1 MYTSPKMVL
10 LLSMPGE
17 SYWIIILLIIII
29 LLLVIKLFPA
39 KNLQD
44 DKIPISE
51 TILSSLLLIS
61 FFLPWISKGVFFTD
75 LSVSGFEIPSKLKQ
89 FIDSSDT
96 ISANGEN
103 NLEIVYI
110 SYLLYAIPI
119 FSFASIIL
127 GLNKK
132 TNSSNYLSRVASAIP
147 VLVGTLFIV
156 SLIFGR
162 GEDVLQYLDIGFY
175 LTILFGIA
183 LWLSAIISGRNPII
197 HPKNEYSS
205 EKATDN
211 GQREVDKSSL
221 LTQLSQL
228 HSLKEKNVITEEIYE
243 QERQTILS
251 KLQNQQSFEGN
262 GESV

>member
-1 MYTSPKMVL
+1 MVL
-10 LLSMPGE
+10 LLSMPGDNE
-17 SYWIIILLIIII
+17 WIIFLLIIII
-29 LLLVIKLFPA
+29 PLLLVIKLFPA

-96 ISANGEN
+96 MSANGEN
-103 NLEIVYI
+103 NLEIVYF

-119 FSFASIIL
+119 FSFVSIIL

-132 TNSSNYLSRVASAIP
+132 NNRSNYLSRVASAIP

-162 GEDVLQYLDIGFY
+162 GEDILQYLDIGFY
-175 LTILFGIA
+175 LTILFGLA

-197 HPKNEYSS
+197 HPEKEYSS